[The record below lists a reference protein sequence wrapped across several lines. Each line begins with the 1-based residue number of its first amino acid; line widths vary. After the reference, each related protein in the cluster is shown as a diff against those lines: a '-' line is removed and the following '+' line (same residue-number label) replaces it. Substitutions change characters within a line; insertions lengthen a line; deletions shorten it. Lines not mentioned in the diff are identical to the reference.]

1 MLRLMTDLMVKEPEP
16 ERETILLSFELPMMT
31 SSRSAVTLHSNFEIS
46 NSIPPYIVKVTFKSS
61 IAFTGVMRPV
71 R

>member
-1 MLRLMTDLMVKEPEP
+1 MTLLIVKLPSP
-16 ERETILLSFELPMMT
+16 VREVILLSFELPIIT
-31 SSRSAVTLHSNFEIS
+31 SSRSAVTFASNLEIS
-46 NSIPPYIVKVTFKSS
+46 NSSFIPPYIVKVTFKSS